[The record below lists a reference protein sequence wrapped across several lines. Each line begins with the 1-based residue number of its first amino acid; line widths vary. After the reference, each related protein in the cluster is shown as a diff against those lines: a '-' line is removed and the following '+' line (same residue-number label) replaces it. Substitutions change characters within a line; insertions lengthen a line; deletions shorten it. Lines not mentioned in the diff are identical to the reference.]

1 MAYEIGVSE
10 GEPHR
15 PRRQKLVRQMNR
27 HGNDSVR
34 RTAIRY
40 IISESSDERSSR
52 SCFNPLQGPRLRV
65 ADMT

>member
-1 MAYEIGVSE
+1 
-10 GEPHR
+10 
-15 PRRQKLVRQMNR
+15 MNG